1 VSSEGD
7 SSLEEQDI
15 YRTIVP
21 VLLETDPEQVLHSAL
36 DALMEVSV
44 AERGC
49 LVIPL
54 GEGSKNFAVE
64 FARGQWPKDP
74 TSHERNVSR
83 SVLNEAISK
92 GKTIVLDNALENP
105 EFMHKESVVGLKLM
119 SVLAVPIWTL
129 PRGPKPVAAIY
140 LDHLSQVGAFTSAAV
155 EAVETICDMLG
166 PRIEQAWRF
175 DRLRNSEISLRRKLK
190 DSSLDQLPVGNSD
203 TFQTVVR
210 AVKQVA
216 MSDVPVLLLG
226 ECGTGK
232 EIMARMIHDLSPFS
246 NGPWVAINCGALPQ
260 DLLESELFGHE
271 KGAYTGATSARVGK
285 IASAASGT
293 LFLDEVGE
301 MTPSCQT
308 RFLRV
313 LQTGEI
319 QRVGSDRTMT
329 VKFRLVAATNCDL
342 QELIKQ
348 GLFRQDL
355 YYRLN
360 VIPLTLPPLRDRGDD
375 VLLLAQKFLSD
386 YARAAKRL
394 PPRIDPAARA
404 ALLNCKWPG
413 NVRELEN
420 AMRRA
425 LVFCNGDVIKIEH
438 LPPELCQGQQAA
450 LVNTA
455 KLSPAAVKE
464 EIPLT
469 KEDFEAA
476 KRNALLEV
484 ERRFLTQALTTAG
497 GNLSRV
503 SRETG
508 LNRAVL
514 YDMLKRLEID
524 PSVFRG
530 GIDNAPNTEG

>member
-1 VSSEGD
+1 
-7 SSLEEQDI
+7 LEEQHI

-36 DALMEVSV
+36 DALMEVSA

-54 GEGSKNFAVE
+54 GEDSQNFAVE
-64 FARGQWPKDP
+64 FARGQWPKGP
-74 TSHERNVSR
+74 SSHERNVSR
-83 SVLNEAISK
+83 SILSKTVSK
-92 GKTIVLDNALENP
+92 GHTIVLDNALENP

-129 PRGPKPVAAIY
+129 PRGPTPVAAIY
-140 LDHLSQVGAFTSAAV
+140 LDHLSQIGAFNKETV

-190 DSSLDQLPVGNSD
+190 DKEPELLPIGNSE
-203 TFQTVVR
+203 TFQNVVR
-210 AVKQVA
+210 AVRQVA
-216 MSDVPVLLLG
+216 MSDVPVLMLG

-232 EIMARMIHDLSPFS
+232 EVMARMVHEMSPFS
-246 NGPWVAINCGALPQ
+246 EGPMVAINCGALPQ
-260 DLLESELFGHE
+260 ALLESELFGHE

-301 MTPSCQT
+301 LTPACQT

-329 VKFRLVAATNCDL
+329 VKFRLVAATNRDL
-342 QELIKQ
+342 RELIKE
-348 GLFRQDL
+348 GLFREDL

-360 VIPLTLPPLRDRGDD
+360 VIPITLPTLRERGDD

-386 YARAAKRL
+386 YAKAAKRI
-394 PPRIDPAARA
+394 PPRIDPDARLA
-404 ALLNCKWPG
+404 MLQYQWPG
-413 NVRELEN
+413 NVREVEN

-425 LVFCNGDVIKIEH
+425 LVFCNGDVITLEH
-438 LPPELCQGQQAA
+438 LPPELSQGQSGSGGSHAA
-450 LVNTA
+450 SNSVGPITI
-455 KLSPAAVKE
+455 PDD
-464 EIPLT
+464 IPLT
-469 KEDFEAA
+469 KDGFESA
-476 KRNALLEV
+476 KRNAILEV
-484 ERRFLTQALTTAG
+484 ERRFLTRALTAAG

-514 YDMLKRLEID
+514 YDMLKRLDVD
-524 PSVFRG
+524 PAVFRRG
-530 GIDNAPNTEG
+530 MDNS

>member
-1 VSSEGD
+1 M
-7 SSLEEQDI
+7 EEQDI

-21 VLLETDPEQVLHSAL
+21 VLMETDPEQVLESAL
-36 DALMEVSV
+36 DALMDVSG

-54 GEGSKNFAVE
+54 GEESQSFAVE

-74 TSHERNVSR
+74 ASHERNVSR
-83 SVLNEAISK
+83 TVLNETIK
-92 GKTIVLDNALENP
+92 NGNTIVLDNALENP
-105 EFMHKESVVGLKLM
+105 NFMHKESIIGLKLM

-129 PRGPKPVAAIY
+129 PRGSLPVAAIY
-140 LDHLSQVGAFTSAAV
+140 LDHLSKIGAFTKEMV
-155 EAVETICDMLG
+155 EAVETICEMLG

-175 DRLRNSEISLRRKLK
+175 DRLRNSEQSLRRKLK
-190 DSSLDQLPVGNSD
+190 DSDPKNVPVGNSVS
-203 TFQTVVR
+203 FQNIVQAGR
-210 AVKQVA
+210 QVA
-216 MSDVPVLLLG
+216 MSDVPVLILG

-232 EIMARMIHDLSPFS
+232 EVMARMIHEFSPFS
-246 NGPWVAINCGALPQ
+246 EGPWVAINCGALPQ

-301 MTPSCQT
+301 LTPSCQT

-329 VKFRLVAATNCDL
+329 VKFRLVAATNKDL
-342 QELIKQ
+342 RELIKE
-348 GLFRQDL
+348 GLFREDL

-360 VIPLTLPPLRDRGDD
+360 VIPLTMPNLRDRGDD

-386 YARAAKRL
+386 YARGNGRI
-394 PPRIDPAARA
+394 PPRIAPEARVA
-404 ALLNCKWPG
+404 MLNYSWPG
-413 NVRELEN
+413 NVREVEN

-425 LVFCNGDVIKIEH
+425 LVFCTGEVVELGH
-438 LPPELCQGQQAA
+438 LPPELNNGQTSA
-450 LVNTA
+450 LPSS
-455 KLSPAAVKE
+455 LSPVSSVVPQ

-469 KEDFEAA
+469 KDGFEQA
-476 KRNALLEV
+476 KRNAVLEV
-484 ERRFLTQALTTAG
+484 ERGFLTRALTAAG

-524 PSVFRG
+524 PSVFRS
-530 GIDNAPNTEG
+530 GIDNA